1 MYSKSKIVKNIPIKG
16 ESNMSVYEYSAQDID
31 GNSVSMDKYEG
42 KVMLIVNTASKC
54 GFTPQYTGLEKLYE
68 EFKDQDFVVLGFPSN
83 QFKEQEPG
91 DDDEIK
97 NFCEVNYGVTFPLFS
112 KVNVNGDE
120 AHDLFKYI
128 RKETKGLLGD
138 SVKWN
143 FTKFL
148 VDRNGQVVKRF
159 APQTSP
165 EKLVD
170 DIKKL
175 L

>member
-1 MYSKSKIVKNIPIKG
+1 
-16 ESNMSVYEYSAQDID
+16 MSVYEYSAQDID
-31 GNSVSMDKYEG
+31 GEMISMDEYRG

-54 GFTPQYTGLEKLYE
+54 GFTPQYTGLEKLYQ

-83 QFKEQEPG
+83 QFNEQEPG
-91 DDDEIK
+91 GDDDIK

-112 KVNVNGDE
+112 KIDVNGDH
-120 AHDLFKYI
+120 ALDLFRYLK
-128 RKETKGLLGD
+128 KETKGMLGD

-148 VDRNGQVVKRF
+148 VDRDGHVIKRF

-170 DIKKL
+170 DIKEL